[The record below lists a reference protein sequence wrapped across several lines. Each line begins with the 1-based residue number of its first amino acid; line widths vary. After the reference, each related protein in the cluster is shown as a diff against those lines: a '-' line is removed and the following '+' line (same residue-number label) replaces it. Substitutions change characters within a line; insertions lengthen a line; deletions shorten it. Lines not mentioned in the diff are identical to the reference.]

1 MYYLVLVIGFN
12 QVDLKLWIFFLA
24 LKLFPLQ
31 VDPRWPPTPVRPLAL
46 ALQQS
51 LAQEVLRARQGHI
64 QQGGA
69 AGRLLQALAALLS
82 STHAGALVMAMHHSH
97 TISCPLLR
105 QLHLYQ
111 A

>member
-31 VDPRWPPTPVRPLAL
+31 VDPRWPPPPVRPLAL